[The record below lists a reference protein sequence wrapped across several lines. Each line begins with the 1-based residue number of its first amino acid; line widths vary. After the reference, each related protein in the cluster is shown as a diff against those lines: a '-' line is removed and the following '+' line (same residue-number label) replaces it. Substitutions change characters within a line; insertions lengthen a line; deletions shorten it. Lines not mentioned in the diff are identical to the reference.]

1 MSTVTAY
8 EQTYYD
14 DYASSNN
21 SDKNY
26 LRILFKPGYSVQVR
40 EINQLQTA
48 LQDQINRLGSSVWK
62 DNVAIVGGETT
73 FLNKVHTVV
82 LNIPDVPAVSGEGNL
97 TRQSILSRIEYIEFA
112 PTTGITSNP
121 LRARVLG
128 YKVVDVNVASQI
140 RFYISYENSI
150 LTTDNENIREFTLF
164 TPGNTNYSLVL
175 SELSSSTVQQNPRV
189 AGITGIKSGLAFG
202 VSSAKGI
209 FYTRGSFV
217 AVPEQ
222 NIFIDRGTDENQSLT
237 DPITGYATLLVTENV
252 VNPNED
258 ETLYDNAAGTPN
270 YTAPGAD
277 RYQIDLSL
285 KWLSKTELDDNV
297 NQEKYIKLL
306 YVENSR
312 VKEISYVDKYKEI
325 NTILAQRTREESG
338 NYTVNPFAVRV
349 RELYNGNNLPA
360 GCIRL
365 NERYRVEDPGNTDWS
380 LVGAGTSPSIGYEFK
395 ATANLLPEQRENFGT
410 GRVTEVAYPYG
421 TYEADDLDFAGYT
434 VITNSQKVTAI
445 EDATTRFNLAV
456 EPSVAYVDG
465 NRVELISPLN
475 LSVRKGIDTKLVNI
489 NLGTPT
495 GNYFIGSLSGTQ
507 LPNILNVHQ
516 VYTLYSGSTSIG
528 QCKIKSLE
536 PISGSS
542 YYRCYIYDVTF
553 SNNLLYRFD
562 DVDTIEL
569 RNQSTVLFKFTVKL
583 DTVLN
588 ETEYNK
594 NYFDLPHDTAKNI
607 TSISSCIA
615 KRHYT
620 GNITA
625 VSGNTGYERIS
636 VSAPSSAIFI
646 DFDDAIV
653 LVNGQIYTY
662 GSGVNNTWRYSSK
675 GNTSITIESDDF
687 VIGNSYDI
695 ICSIKY
701 SGITSVAKSFAT
713 ATDTIV
719 LTQSNELKIF
729 KLSNTDVISIKKIV
743 SGGNINT
750 GLDLTDS
757 FELFDDGQR
766 DEYYTNA
773 RIRYT
778 GNGEVT
784 TDITVQYEYFSR
796 ANKDT
801 IKFYDAGSYSNV
813 GRNNIPA
820 YKGKFLTDVVDFRPD
835 IIYTNVLTNQA
846 STSLAS
852 NTVTAALDPNSSIE
866 LAANF
871 YLPRV
876 DKLVVNS
883 NNSFGIVGGIPAFN
897 PIEPET
903 PPNSMAL
910 YTIEIPAETVNIN
923 DIKLNY
929 IDNRRYT
936 MKDIGNIESR
946 IRNVEYYTSLSL
958 LERST
963 SEKRIFDEL
972 GERFKNGMLVDNFIS
987 HSVGDIFDK
996 NYKCSI
1002 DRKKNLLRP
1011 EFRTRNVDLII
1022 DSPITQAKTV
1032 DNGKL
1037 KLNHSFVSLNFDEVE
1052 LVSQLQA
1059 TNTIS
1064 VQPHILAKIQGNI
1077 LLSPSSDNWKDTTT
1091 LPDLVIQDDSNF
1103 NAIQFIA
1110 DNADVTGRDWNSWN
1124 TTWSGVIDRDVDVD
1138 VIRRPGPNPNAP
1150 NVNRTVTTVTTT
1162 TELEQIN
1169 QTRTGTLTTLT
1180 SSNVNQSFGE
1190 SVRDINIIPFM
1201 RSRRVY
1207 FHATGFLPNTR
1218 LYAFLDGKN
1227 ITDYAQKLNSA
1238 SFMSPADQASLPQ
1251 FVETYNGLLARD
1263 LPLKLPGVALN
1274 NNLQP
1279 INPDGSLKTVYADP
1293 LITDANGELY
1303 GAFVIPNN
1311 SVLRFNTGDRRFRLV
1326 DDRRNDDEDINT
1338 FGEAIYSANGM
1349 SQIQQESI
1357 LSTKVANFT
1366 VTPITESQVL
1376 FHTNTTIVSN
1386 TVTYRDPLAQSF
1398 VIEKSLYKE
1407 GVFVTSVDLYF
1418 SKKGQTA
1425 PVIISLLTMSNGY
1438 PSKTRVPYSIVSLNP
1453 SQVNISDDA
1462 SLPTTFTF
1470 INPVFLK
1477 SNDEYCIY
1485 VESADPSYEC
1495 YYAIKGKNDI
1505 VTNNPI
1511 LVQEYLGVFFTS
1523 SNSQT
1528 WTAYQD
1534 HDLKFR
1540 IRRAKFNL
1548 ADGQIKFRNILHTGV
1563 DKITVTKPGIK
1574 YTLPPIVVIN
1584 PDPTDIS
1591 NDIDAATAE
1600 ATIDRVTGKITGVKV
1615 TKRGSGY
1622 TKPPIIA
1629 FSNQNNG
1636 GGPGAGDDPPAAYAS
1651 LVSVPVSVYTLKQSE
1666 ITPPSTAIINSISF
1680 AGEDEVVIGNNKNN
1694 FIPSSY
1700 LADKSNVI
1708 SNETQRHAILTC
1720 TLKTN
1725 DDSLSPII
1733 DIDGTSLLTIE
1744 NIINSD
1750 SYGEGVTVYENSTSS
1765 TTGTTTTTLV
1775 DNKKNW
1781 PTNYWKNTVPSK
1793 LQIINA
1799 PGQTALNGTQYK
1811 ITANTDTTLT
1821 FTPATSVNIPSE
1833 TVYNIVDDI
1842 DQTEGNA
1849 AAKYITR
1856 KVNLNN
1862 PSDRL
1867 DIFLS
1872 LNRPS
1877 ENANIK
1883 VYVKFGYDTTSSDD
1897 SLTWE
1902 LVNPVKNPPV
1912 SSNALDYKEVE
1923 YVANPLT
1930 DFVSFQVKIVML
1942 SPNIVEIPT
1951 IRDFRAIAT
1960 I

>member
-62 DNVAIVGGETT
+62 DNIAIVGGETT

-82 LNIPDVPAVSGEGNL
+82 LNIPDNVIVSGEGNP

-112 PTTGITSNP
+112 PTIGITTNK

-128 YKVVDVNVASQI
+128 YKVVDINLASQV

-150 LTTDNENIREFTLF
+150 LTTNNENIREFTLF

-175 SELSSSTVQQNPRV
+175 SELSSSTVEQNPQIS
-189 AGITGIKSGLAFG
+189 GIAGIKSGLAFG

-222 NIFIDRGTDENQSLT
+222 NIFIDKDEDEDQSLT
-237 DPITGYATLLVTENV
+237 DPITGYATLLVTENI

-285 KWLSKTELDDNV
+285 QWLSKTDLDNNV

-338 NYTVNPFAVRV
+338 NYTVSPFAVRV

-360 GCIRL
+360 GCIRDGK
-365 NERYRVEDPGNTDWS
+365 RYKVEDPGTTVWS
-380 LVGAGTSPSIGYEFK
+380 SIGAGTSPAIGYEFI

-434 VITNSQKVTAI
+434 AITNTQKVTAI
-445 EDATTRFNLAV
+445 EDATARFNLTV
-456 EPSVAYVDG
+456 EPSVAYIDG

-475 LSVRKGIDTKLVNI
+475 LSVRKGTDEKKVKV

-495 GNYFIGSLSGTQ
+495 GNYFIGSLSGPQ
-507 LPNILNVHQ
+507 LPNILNVDQ
-516 VYTLYSGSTSIG
+516 VYTLYKSSTSIG
-528 QCKIKSLE
+528 KCKIKSLE

-553 SNNLLYRFD
+553 SNNLLHRFD

-569 RNQSTVLFKFTVKL
+569 RNQSTVLFRFTVKP
-583 DTVLN
+583 DTILN
-588 ETEYNK
+588 ESEYNK
-594 NYFDLPHDTAKNI
+594 NYFELPYDSAKLVN
-607 TSISSCIA
+607 SVSCIG

-620 GNITA
+620 GVVTA
-625 VSGNTGYERIS
+625 VSGNTGDYERIS
-636 VSAPSSAIFI
+636 VTAPSSAKFI

-653 LVNGQIYTY
+653 LVNGQIYTF
-662 GSGVNNTWRYSSK
+662 GSGVNNTWRYSSN
-675 GNTSITIESDDF
+675 GNTSITIESTGFD
-687 VIGNSYDI
+687 INHSYDI
-695 ICSIKY
+695 ICPIKY
-701 SGITSVAKSFAT
+701 SNITSATKTFAT

-719 LTQSNELKIF
+719 LTETNELKIF

-743 SGGNINT
+743 SGTDINN
-750 GLDLTDS
+750 GLDLTAS

-773 RIRYT
+773 RIRYI
-778 GNGEVT
+778 GNGKVNT
-784 TDITVQYEYFSR
+784 SITVEYEYFNR
-796 ANKDT
+796 TFNDT
-801 IKFYDAGSYSNV
+801 IKFYDAKTYFHID
-813 GRNNIPA
+813 RNNTPA
-820 YKGKFLTDVVDFRPD
+820 YKGKFLADVIDFRPD
-835 IIYTNVLTNQA
+835 IIYSGVLTNQG

-852 NTVTAALDPNSSIE
+852 STATATLDPNSSIE
-866 LAANF
+866 LDVDF

-883 NNSFGIVGGIPAFN
+883 NNSFGIVGGISAFN

-910 YTIEIPAETVNIN
+910 YTIEIPANTANIN
-923 DIKLNY
+923 DIKLKY

-946 IRNVEYYTSLSL
+946 IRTVEYYTSLSL

-963 SEKRIFDEL
+963 NEKRLFDEN

-1022 DSPITQAKTV
+1022 DSQIAQNRTV
-1032 DNGKL
+1032 DAGKL

-1064 VQPHILAKIQGNI
+1064 VQPHILAKVEGHI

-1103 NAIQFIA
+1103 NAIKFIA
-1110 DNADVTGRDWNSWN
+1110 DNTDVTGRDFNSWF
-1124 TTWSGVIDRDVDVD
+1124 TTWSGVIDRNVDVD
-1138 VIRRPGPNPNAP
+1138 VIRKDGPNPNKP
-1150 NVNRTVTTVTTT
+1150 NVNRTETTVTKI

-1218 LYAFLDGKN
+1218 LYAFFDGKN
-1227 ITDYAQKLNSA
+1227 ITDYAQRLNSG
-1238 SFMSPADQASLPQ
+1238 SFINPLLQASIPQ
-1251 FVETYNGLLARD
+1251 FVERFDGLLAKD

-1274 NNLQP
+1274 NDLQP
-1279 INPDGSLKTVYADP
+1279 INPDGSLKTAYADP

-1311 SVLRFNTGDRRFRLV
+1311 SALRFNTGDRRFRLV

-1338 FGEAIYSANGM
+1338 FGEEIYSANGM
-1349 SQIQQESI
+1349 SQVQQESI

-1376 FHTNTTIVSN
+1376 FHTNTTVVSN
-1386 TVTYRDPLAQSF
+1386 TVTYKDPLAQSF
-1398 VIEKSLYKE
+1398 VIESNLYKE

-1425 PVIISLLTMSNGY
+1425 PVIISILTMTNGY
-1438 PSKTRVPYSIVSLNP
+1438 PAKTRVPYSIVSLNP

-1485 VESADPSYEC
+1485 VESADLSYEC

-1534 HDLKFR
+1534 RDLKFR
-1540 IRRAKFNL
+1540 IRRAKFKLN
-1548 ADGQIKFRNILHTGV
+1548 DGEIKFRNILHTGV
-1563 DKITVTKPGIK
+1563 DKITVTNFGVN
-1574 YTLPPIVVIN
+1574 YTLPPLVTIN
-1584 PDPTDIS
+1584 PDPTDTS

-1600 ATIDRVTGKITGVKV
+1600 ATIDRVTGKITSVKV

-1622 TKPPIIA
+1622 TKPPIIS
-1629 FSNQNNG
+1629 FTNQNNG
-1636 GGPGAGDDPPAAYAS
+1636 GGPGAGANPSAAYAS
-1651 LVSVPVSVYTLKQSE
+1651 LVSVPVSVYTLKQSS
-1666 ITPPSTAIINSISF
+1666 IVPPSTAIINSISF
-1680 AGEDEVVIGNNKNN
+1680 SGEDDVIIGNNTNN

-1700 LADKSNVI
+1700 LANESNTI
-1708 SNETQRHAILTC
+1708 SNETQRHATLTSVFRS
-1720 TLKTN
+1720 N

-1765 TTGTTTTTLV
+1765 AAGTTTTLI

-1781 PTNYWKNTVPSK
+1781 PANYWKNDVPSK
-1793 LQIINA
+1793 LQIISA
-1799 PGQTALNGTQYK
+1799 PGQAVLNGTQYK
-1811 ITANTDTTLT
+1811 ITANTPTTLT
-1821 FTPATSVNIPSE
+1821 FAPATSVNIPSG
-1833 TVYNIVDDI
+1833 TVYNIVDVV

-1849 AAKYITR
+1849 DAKYITK
-1856 KVNLNN
+1856 KVSLNN

-1930 DFVSFQVKIVML
+1930 DFISFQVKIVML